1 MEIYWVNG
9 QKMKIQNK
17 RSMKYAFLL
26 CCFMYN
32 KLGLS
37 RQLIID
43 KKLISGY
50 VSNSNIMGI
59 KRNYCDGNKNNEQY
73 KHD

>member
-37 RQLIID
+37 RQLILD

-50 VSNSNIMGI
+50 ASNSNIMGI
-59 KRNYCDGNKNNEQY
+59 KRNYCDGNKNKEQY
-73 KHD
+73 KFD